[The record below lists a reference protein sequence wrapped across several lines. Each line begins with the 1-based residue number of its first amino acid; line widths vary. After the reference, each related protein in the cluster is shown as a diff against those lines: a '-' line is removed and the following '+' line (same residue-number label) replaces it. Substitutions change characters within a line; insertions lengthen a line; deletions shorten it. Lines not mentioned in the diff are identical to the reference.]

1 MWLFRK
7 LKKKIGENTYE
18 EKDKTQISIVSWEI
32 SLVSCSLQLGDK
44 MHMALLYEEVFNA
57 IFRTIDRTKDLIK
70 GNFSVLV
77 VIIIFRSGDVTEEK
91 QTSEDGTWELGRSI

>member
-1 MWLFRK
+1 
-7 LKKKIGENTYE
+7 
-18 EKDKTQISIVSWEI
+18 
-32 SLVSCSLQLGDK
+32 
-44 MHMALLYEEVFNA
+44 MHMAMLYEEVFNA

-91 QTSEDGTWELGRSI
+91 QTSEDGT